1 MILCGAASAFGFDLL
16 QAFAD
21 WTAETFG
28 FVTPG
33 QEEKN
38 SPHDDPY
45 QRLRFAVAEE
55 TSISVIPT
63 WAPDGTKAE
72 GEINIADRVDG
83 IRIQGSFQTSQGEFT
98 IRVRIYQ
105 NTPQQYTGTYQKD
118 ENIMQEYHVS
128 GITHYLMANNDT
140 QCVAW
145 TNNNVEVLI
154 QGNLSTSDL
163 EKMVDSIYGE

>member
-1 MILCGAASAFGFDLL
+1 MMKCLF
-16 QAFAD
+16 
-21 WTAETFG
+21 
-28 FVTPG
+28 
-33 QEEKN
+33 
-38 SPHDDPY
+38 
-45 QRLRFAVAEE
+45 
-55 TSISVIPT
+55 
-63 WAPDGTKAE
+63 
-72 GEINIADRVDG
+72 
-83 IRIQGSFQTSQGEFT
+83 
-98 IRVRIYQ
+98 
-105 NTPQQYTGTYQKD
+105 GTYQKD